1 MLYPSI
7 NTSRPWST
15 LAKQIKQ
22 SAASLALG
30 AGFAIA
36 GLTAFPATAETST
49 LAQNDLSSSSEAQ
62 ALTDG
67 TYLYGQSQVAEQ
79 LGSAYMV
86 FEVSQGKVLG
96 AFYMPRSSF
105 DCFYGNLE
113 ADRVALTVV
122 DSYEKSAHPYDVALE
137 SSAPVAMAG
146 DEAIAAPVGLEG
158 FQRLESLSE
167 NDQRILSTCKAN
179 YPDQL

>member
-7 NTSRPWST
+7 NTSRPWFT

-36 GLTAFPATAETST
+36 GLAAFPANAETLT
-49 LAQNDLSSSSEAQ
+49 LAQSGFTASPESH

-79 LGSAYMV
+79 MGSAYMV
-86 FEVSQGKVLG
+86 FEVNQGKLLG

-122 DSYEKSAHPYDVALE
+122 DSYEKSAYPYDVALE
-137 SSAPVAMAG
+137 TSAPVAMAG
-146 DEAIAAPVGLEG
+146 EETISAPVGLEG
-158 FQRLESLSE
+158 FQRLENLSE

-179 YPDQL
+179 YQDQI